1 MKLCLEELVEEGGED
16 TMPCELD
23 VDDLTSP
30 IDAGIGRLATRLVG
44 CLRAWLEVMDEATRE
59 GPREDRLLSIEED
72 TCSLLDQ
79 EIDDLGA

>member
-1 MKLCLEELVEEGGED
+1 MKLCLKELIQQGGED

-23 VDDLTSP
+23 VDDLASP

-44 CLRAWLEVMDEATRE
+44 RLRAWLEVMDEATRE
-59 GPREDRLLSIEED
+59 GPREDLSLSIEED

-79 EIDDLGA
+79 EVDNLGA